1 MIVILHDGTDV
12 AENTARECERD
23 LRSAFRDAIEV
34 ATMSAASPVTWPSG
48 PAWDD
53 LLVVIY
59 GAVSYPEAGNEFA
72 AEFLAKNRSRRLV
85 LPVALDEAHR
95 KPPPAVERFKAFQIQ
110 SDSLGTEGKLINRIG
125 AMLNLRVQ
133 KREAK
138 IFISYRAKDGSE
150 IAQQLYDFLASLGFN
165 VFLDEAREL
174 DGDTM
179 ILPGS
184 EVQEGIDKGL
194 ADASFMLLIDTAGA
208 PESPWIQ
215 HEVDTANALMLPIL
229 PVCFR
234 ERTERKLGPRFRS
247 LLELQRWLSLE
258 TPSASTIPPLSE
270 DDLAKI
276 NVQMEA
282 YMCEI
287 FQRRC
292 RVPFI
297 VEKEFV
303 SREFEWRILDRRL
316 LMFESVKEHSP
327 RLETKVLSHCSVF
340 DQVYS
345 PALKAFAK
353 FCDEGGRCNYSLF
366 VYDGALI
373 PEPQLKEI
381 VEETEGPAIILHH
394 QELATLIDS
403 NFTTLK

>member
-1 MIVILHDGTDV
+1 MIVILHDSSNA
-12 AENTARECERD
+12 AEKTAQECERNI
-23 LRSAFRDAIEV
+23 RSAFKDAIEIT
-34 ATMSAASPVTWPSG
+34 TMSAASPATWPSA
-48 PAWDD
+48 PSWDD
-53 LLVVIY
+53 LLVVMY
-59 GAVSYPEAGNEFA
+59 ASVSFPDAGNQFVA
-72 AEFLAKNRSRRLV
+72 RFLTKNKSRPLI
-85 LPVALDEAHR
+85 LPVALDAGHR
-95 KPPPAVERFKAFQIQ
+95 KPPVAVERFKAFEIQ

-125 AMLNLRVQ
+125 AMLHLRVQ
-133 KREAK
+133 KRDAK
-138 IFISYRAKDGSE
+138 IFISYRARDGSE
-150 IAQQLYDFLASLGFN
+150 IARQVYQFLTSLGFN

-184 EVQEGIDKGL
+184 EVQEEIDKGL
-194 ADASFMLLIDTAGA
+194 ASASFLLLMDTPAA
-208 PESPWIQ
+208 PASPWIQ
-215 HEVDTANALMLPIL
+215 HEVDTANAMMLPIL
-229 PVCFR
+229 PICFR
-234 ERTERKLGPRFRS
+234 ERCDPKLGPRFRS
-247 LLELQRWLSLE
+247 LLELQRWLPLE
-258 TPSASTIPPLSE
+258 TPSTSANPPLTE
-270 DDLAKI
+270 NDLDKI
-276 NVQMEA
+276 NIQMEV

-303 SREFEWRILDRRL
+303 SRQFAWRALDRRL
-316 LMFESVKEHSP
+316 LMFESVKEHSL
-327 RLETKVLSHCSVF
+327 RLETKVISHCSVF

-353 FCDEGGRCNYSLF
+353 FLEGSGRCNYSLF

-381 VEETEGPAIILHH
+381 VEQTEGPAIILHH

-403 NFTTLK
+403 NFTKLK